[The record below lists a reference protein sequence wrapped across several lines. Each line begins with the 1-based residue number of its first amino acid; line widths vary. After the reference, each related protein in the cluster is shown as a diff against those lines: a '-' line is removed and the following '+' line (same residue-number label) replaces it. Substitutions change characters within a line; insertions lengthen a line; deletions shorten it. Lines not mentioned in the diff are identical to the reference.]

1 MNNYSFRLRTHTLQG
16 TQTSFI
22 YLFLHTQPSLSAV
35 RDPRTRRSYLH
46 GYTYSVT
53 NYLLLHSCPVDNSIN
68 SSLISIEVLVSTSVS
83 PLRTC
88 IKSAHWAHCM
98 YRASLF
104 ELSFWCLLYLS
115 LSLSHTHSVF
125 HSLRCLIVV
134 VLDNRLCTL
143 FRISFCT
150 HNLLH

>member
-1 MNNYSFRLRTHTLQG
+1 MNNYSFRLRTHTLRG

-83 PLRTC
+83 PLRTL
-88 IKSAHWAHCM
+88 KSAHCM
-98 YRASLF
+98 YRAPLF
-104 ELSFWCLLYLS
+104 AFSFHCPHFLS
-115 LSLSHTHSVF
+115 LSLSHTLCISICCVY
-125 HSLRCLIVV
+125 LIVV
-134 VLDNRLCTL
+134 VSDNRLCIL
-143 FRISFCT
+143 CFA
-150 HNLLH
+150 